1 MTWSLTFSPYV
12 PWAVLIGLGVV
23 AFAIAVL
30 FFWRRQ
36 SGAVLRLAGLA
47 TLLLALANP
56 TLKQEEREFLSNI
69 AVAVVDVSA
78 SQTIAERTVQ
88 AANARA
94 ALEERLGEI
103 RNLEIRVV
111 EAGRTTDDGRSGT
124 LLVGELEQ
132 AVSDIPSDRLA
143 GVVIVTDGQVHDVPK
158 TFAALDP
165 SVPVH
170 ALLTGAPG
178 EFDRRIKVLKA
189 PRYGIVGSETEV
201 RVTVEVQG
209 RGDRQ
214 SAASNAPARLR
225 VRREGVPDERITAR
239 PGEEV
244 VVDFAFPHAG
254 TNIIELDLEAVDG
267 ELTTANNRMVISA
280 QGVRE
285 NLRVLLVSGE
295 PHAGERTW
303 RNLLKS
309 DAAVDLVHFT
319 ILRPPEK
326 QDGTPINQLS
336 LIAFPTRELFS
347 EKLHDFD
354 LVIFDKYQ
362 QRGVLPLIY
371 LQNITRYVEE
381 HGGAVL
387 VAAGE
392 DYAEPLSLYM
402 TPLAD
407 VLPAAPTG
415 RVIERP
421 FKPQITD
428 LGRRH
433 PVTRDLP
440 GAAPRPADGSA
451 PVDPS
456 WGRWFRLI
464 ETDRPRGQTIMEGS
478 EEKPLLVLDR
488 RGKGRVALL
497 LSDHAWLWARGLEGG
512 GPHTTLLRRLGHWLM
527 KEPDLEEEF
536 LSAKRSG
543 DTLEIERRTMKDAVP
558 PVEVLAPDGGTQAV
572 TLREVE
578 PGTWRGTAKATG
590 LGLYKLSS
598 DGLTAVARVGAPN
611 AKELAEVTATAEKLS
626 EPITASGGGTFWLA
640 RAGADDA
647 TAITMPRV
655 SMLRS
660 ANVMHG
666 NGWMGLRD
674 RRAFLT
680 RGVRLYPLFNGFLAL
695 AALLLLISA
704 MWWREGR

>member
-326 QDGTPINQLS
+326 QDGTP
-336 LIAFPTRELFS
+336 RC
-347 EKLHDFD
+347 
-354 LVIFDKYQ
+354 
-362 QRGVLPLIY
+362 
-371 LQNITRYVEE
+371 
-381 HGGAVL
+381 
-387 VAAGE
+387 
-392 DYAEPLSLYM
+392 
-402 TPLAD
+402 
-407 VLPAAPTG
+407 
-415 RVIERP
+415 
-421 FKPQITD
+421 
-428 LGRRH
+428 
-433 PVTRDLP
+433 
-440 GAAPRPADGSA
+440 
-451 PVDPS
+451 
-456 WGRWFRLI
+456 
-464 ETDRPRGQTIMEGS
+464 
-478 EEKPLLVLDR
+478 
-488 RGKGRVALL
+488 
-497 LSDHAWLWARGLEGG
+497 
-512 GPHTTLLRRLGHWLM
+512 
-527 KEPDLEEEF
+527 
-536 LSAKRSG
+536 
-543 DTLEIERRTMKDAVP
+543 
-558 PVEVLAPDGGTQAV
+558 
-572 TLREVE
+572 
-578 PGTWRGTAKATG
+578 
-590 LGLYKLSS
+590 
-598 DGLTAVARVGAPN
+598 
-611 AKELAEVTATAEKLS
+611 
-626 EPITASGGGTFWLA
+626 
-640 RAGADDA
+640 
-647 TAITMPRV
+647 
-655 SMLRS
+655 
-660 ANVMHG
+660 
-666 NGWMGLRD
+666 
-674 RRAFLT
+674 
-680 RGVRLYPLFNGFLAL
+680 
-695 AALLLLISA
+695 
-704 MWWREGR
+704 